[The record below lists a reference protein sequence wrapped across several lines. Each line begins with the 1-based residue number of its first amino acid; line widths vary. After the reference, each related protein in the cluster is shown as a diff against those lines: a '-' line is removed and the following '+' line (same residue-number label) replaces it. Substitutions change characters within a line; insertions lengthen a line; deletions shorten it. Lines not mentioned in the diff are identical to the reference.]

1 MQPLPQTVEIIKNR
15 LLNIVDEMEL
25 VTMRSAY
32 SILWQEAGDL
42 SNALMSENF
51 AIVAQA
57 KRSIPFHLGTMG
69 PPVIEAIKAIGGP
82 ANLEPGDILIQ
93 NDPYLA
99 NNHLNDL
106 VLAQPV
112 FSEDRILAYSCVK
125 GHLPDIGGG
134 VFSSCDF
141 SATEIIEE
149 GLRIPPTKIYKA
161 GRRNDD
167 LINIIKANIRSPEE
181 MIGNLEAGIAGVK
194 RGEKRFQE
202 LLQKYDASTV
212 RACIKRILDNS
223 EKMMRSKINQLP
235 DGIYEAEDYVDPV
248 PIGDRQRKPLKI
260 KCSVM
265 IEGSRI
271 FADFTGTSPQVKA
284 GINCTAAVAATGV
297 NNAVK
302 IMLDPGEP
310 GNDGTYRPIQV
321 NVPRGTLI
329 NPDFPGPVSAYMDTG
344 TRCFEVVCRALAQA
358 SPINLIAAGDG
369 SSNGLYY
376 QGFDGDRKFINLEFH
391 GGGSGAY
398 FGADG
403 FNGIRN
409 GLGNTGN
416 QRIERIESELPV
428 QFEAYEIVPDTGGPG
443 EYRGG
448 CSTRRV
454 YRFTTPTDI
463 IVVGGRTQTAPYGLC
478 SGKPGAKARH
488 VLIDDQNKETL
499 LVSKSSPVGLK
510 ADARVA
516 YIPAGGGGIGNPLNR
531 DPDRVLEDVKDGCV
545 SLVAAKREYAVII
558 SRTDTGGY
566 LVDRSATEK
575 YRQARKES

>member
-42 SNALMSENF
+42 SNALMSNDF

-69 PPVIEAIKAIGGP
+69 PPVVEGIRVIGGP
-82 ANLEPGDILIQ
+82 NSLRPGDIIIQ

-106 VLAQPV
+106 VLAMPV
-112 FSEDRILAYSCVK
+112 FSNGRIVAYSCVK

-134 VFSSCDF
+134 VFSSCDYT
-141 SATEIIEE
+141 ATEIIEE

-161 GRRNDD
+161 GNRNDE
-167 LINIIKANIRSPEE
+167 LINIIRANIRSPEE
-181 MIGNLEAGIAGVK
+181 MIGNLEAGIAGVM

-202 LLQKYDASTV
+202 MLRKYDIATV
-212 RACIKRILDNS
+212 HDCIRQILDNS
-223 EKMMRSKINQLP
+223 ENKMKAKIKELP

-248 PIGDRQRKPLKI
+248 VIGSAHQEPLRIKCAVKVDDTKI
-260 KCSVM
+260 K
-265 IEGSRI
+265 
-271 FADFTGTSPQVKA
+271 ADFSGTSQQVQA
-284 GINCTAAVAATGV
+284 GINCTFAVATTGV

-310 GNDGTYRPIQV
+310 GNDGTYRPIEV
-321 NVPRGTLI
+321 FAPKGTLI
-329 NPDFPGPVSAYMDTG
+329 NPEFPGPVSAYMDTG
-344 TRCFEVVCRALAQA
+344 TRCFEVVCKALAQA
-358 SPINLIAAGDG
+358 SPKNMIAAGDG
-369 SSNGLYY
+369 SSNGLHY
-376 QGFDGDRKFINLEFH
+376 QGKDGDRRFINLEFH

-398 FGADG
+398 FGGDG

-416 QRIERIESELPV
+416 QRIERVESELPI
-428 QFEAYEIVPDTGGPG
+428 QFEAYEIIPDTGGPG

-454 YRFTTPTDI
+454 YKFFTPTEI
-463 IVVGGRTQTAPYGLC
+463 IVAGGRTRVAPFGLKG
-478 SGKPGAKARH
+478 GKPGAKARH
-488 VLIDDQNKETL
+488 ALIDKLNNEKIL
-499 LVSKSSPVGLK
+499 ASKGSPVKLE
-510 ADARVA
+510 ANSRVT
-516 YIPAGGGGIGNPLNR
+516 YMPAGGGGIGEPLNR
-531 DPDRVLEDVKDGCV
+531 APESVLKDVQDGYV
-545 SLVAAKREYAVII
+545 SLKAAKSDYGVII
-558 SRTDTGGY
+558 MRTEAGRY
-566 LVDRSATEK
+566 EIDRDGTEHL
-575 YRQARKES
+575 REVRKKS